1 MLVVVEDVVDEDIDV
16 VDKDV
21 DAVVTGLTASKMIV

>member
-21 DAVVTGLTASKMIV
+21 DAIVTGLTASEMRV